1 MWPPRWLNGKESTFQ
16 CRRGKRHKFDPRL
29 GRSLGVG
36 NGNPLLYSCLESPM
50 GKEAWWAV
58 VHRVA
63 KLGVTEQLSVC
74 VRTHTTQIF
83 F

>member
-1 MWPPRWLNGKESTFQ
+1 MVKNPLVSAEEARDTSLI
-16 CRRGKRHKFDPRL
+16 PRL
-29 GRSLGVG
+29 GGSPGVG

-50 GKEAWWAV
+50 GIEAWWAV

-74 VRTHTTQIF
+74 ARPHTTQIF